1 MSRRSHIATPLANSV
16 EQENGQYRV
25 LLMSIRLLTLILV
38 AAILSLTGCA
48 AIVAGAAG
56 GAAAAHDLRST
67 TVMLEDEGIELS
79 ATDLLYNDSKLE
91 KKIHVNVTSYNYIL
105 LLTGEVLSPELRSYA
120 VELVRDLKNVRRIHN
135 ELVVAD
141 LTVFESRTYDTWI
154 TSKVKTA
161 MLTTPNFDATRI
173 KVVTENK
180 SVFLMGIVSV
190 QTGNKAAD
198 IARHVEGVEK
208 VIKLFEYIEP
218 EEEF

>member
-1 MSRRSHIATPLANSV
+1 MHTHITTPMQNTV
-16 EQENGQYRV
+16 EQENSPYKV
-25 LLMSIRLLTLILV
+25 LQMSIRLLTLLLLASV
-38 AAILSLTGCA
+38 LSLSGCA

-67 TVMLEDEGIELS
+67 TTMLEDEGIELS
-79 ATDLLYNDSKLE
+79 ATDMLYNDSKLD

-105 LLTGEVLSPELRSYA
+105 LLTGEVLSPDLRTYA

-161 MLTTPNFDATRI
+161 MLTTPKFDATRI

-190 QTGNKAAD
+190 QTGNKAAN
-198 IARHVEGVEK
+198 IARHVEGVGK